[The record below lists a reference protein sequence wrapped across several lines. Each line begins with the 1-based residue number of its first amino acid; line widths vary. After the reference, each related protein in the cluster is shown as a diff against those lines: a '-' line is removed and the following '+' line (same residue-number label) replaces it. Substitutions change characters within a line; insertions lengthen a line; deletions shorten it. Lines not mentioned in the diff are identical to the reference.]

1 MFSYSRSFSQDQ
13 SGSAAVQFALIL
25 PLLLVLVIGSF
36 EYAVVMFVSGMLESA
51 VLTAS
56 RYGSTGFEEGGGS
69 RIDRIRAMITDRT
82 LGLVNGDTADIDT
95 YVFPNFNSIVAP
107 EPYTDQNGNGK
118 WDNGEP
124 YVDLNGN
131 GSRDTGSGTP
141 GPGAACEVV
150 LYVVSYQVQ
159 SITGL
164 LRPIMGRITHH
175 ASVALRNEPFASTPC

>member
-159 SITGL
+159 
-164 LRPIMGRITHH
+164 
-175 ASVALRNEPFASTPC
+175 